1 MGFTTR
7 VKSEASEKKPFNFA
21 LFWDKYGTFFILA
34 IIVAIFGSLSPE
46 YFLTTNNITQIFVQS
61 SVTVLIGMG
70 EFFAILVAGIDLSVG
85 AILALSGMVTAKLML
100 AGVDPFLA
108 ALIGGVLVGGALGAI
123 NGCLVNWTG
132 LHPFIITLGT
142 NAIFRGITLVISDAN
157 SVYGFSFDF
166 VNFFAASVIGI
177 PVPVIFSLIVA
188 LILWFLTTRMRLG
201 RNIYALGGN
210 KNSAFYSGIDVKF
223 HILVVFIISGVCAG
237 LAGVVSTARLGA
249 AEPLAG
255 MGFETYAIAS
265 AIIGGTSFFG
275 GKGRI
280 FSVVIGGLIIG
291 TINNGLNILQVQT
304 YYQLVVMGGLI
315 IAAVA
320 LDRLISNART
330 AQRAAEADL
339 NAVLLQA
346 QSAAS
351 AVSGVDALVAQRAA
365 VEADIALTKLHLEM
379 ATVRAPF
386 DGRVISLKTSV
397 GQFASAMRPIFTLI
411 DTRHWYVIANFRET
425 DLKNIRSG
433 TPATIRLMSDS
444 GKTFEGKVDSIG
456 YGVLPDDG
464 GLVLGGLP
472 KVSRSI
478 NWVRVAQ
485 RFPVKIMVEKPDPEM
500 FRIGASAVANLE
512 PQ

>member
-1 MGFTTR
+1 MESTPKKAPRSKFPALLVVALALVALVFVIWR
-7 VKSEASEKKPFNFA
+7 VDSAPSTNDAYASADIIDVVPEVSGRIVELAVTDNQAVKQGDLLFRIDPRPYEANLAKAEAS
-21 LFWDKYGTFFILA
+21 
-34 IIVAIFGSLSPE
+34 
-46 YFLTTNNITQIFVQS
+46 
-61 SVTVLIGMG
+61 
-70 EFFAILVAGIDLSVG
+70 
-85 AILALSGMVTAKLML
+85 
-100 AGVDPFLA
+100 LA
-108 ALIGGVLVGGALGAI
+108 ALDKQIMLTQRSVDAQQFGADS
-123 NGCLVNWTG
+123 VNTTVEKARAAAKQATD
-132 LHPFIITLGT
+132 TLRRT
-142 NAIFRGITLVISDAN
+142 
-157 SVYGFSFDF
+157 
-166 VNFFAASVIGI
+166 
-177 PVPVIFSLIVA
+177 
-188 LILWFLTTRMRLG
+188 
-201 RNIYALGGN
+201 
-210 KNSAFYSGIDVKF
+210 
-223 HILVVFIISGVCAG
+223 
-237 LAGVVSTARLGA
+237 
-249 AEPLAG
+249 EPLLKE
-255 MGFETYAIAS
+255 GFVS
-265 AIIGGTSFFG
+265 AED
-275 GKGRI
+275 
-280 FSVVIGGLIIG
+280 V
-291 TINNGLNILQVQT
+291 
-304 YYQLVVMGGLI
+304 
-315 IAAVA
+315 
-320 LDRLISNART
+320 DRART

-397 GQFASAMRPIFTLI
+397 GQFASTMRPIFTLI

-485 RFPVKIMVEKPDPEM
+485 RFPVKIMVDKPDPEM

>member
-1 MGFTTR
+1 MESTPKKAPRSKFPALLVVALALVALVFVIWR
-7 VKSEASEKKPFNFA
+7 VDSAPSTNDAYASADTIDVVPEVSGRIVELAVTDNQTVKQGDLLFRIDPRPYEANLAKAEASLAQQFGADSVNATVEKA
-21 LFWDKYGTFFILA
+21 RA
-34 IIVAIFGSLSPE
+34 A
-46 YFLTTNNITQIFVQS
+46 
-61 SVTVLIGMG
+61 
-70 EFFAILVAGIDLSVG
+70 
-85 AILALSGMVTAKLML
+85 AKQ
-100 AGVDPFLA
+100 ATD
-108 ALIGGVLVGGALGAI
+108 
-123 NGCLVNWTG
+123 
-132 LHPFIITLGT
+132 TLRRT
-142 NAIFRGITLVISDAN
+142 
-157 SVYGFSFDF
+157 
-166 VNFFAASVIGI
+166 
-177 PVPVIFSLIVA
+177 
-188 LILWFLTTRMRLG
+188 
-201 RNIYALGGN
+201 
-210 KNSAFYSGIDVKF
+210 
-223 HILVVFIISGVCAG
+223 
-237 LAGVVSTARLGA
+237 
-249 AEPLAG
+249 EPLLKE
-255 MGFETYAIAS
+255 GFVS
-265 AIIGGTSFFG
+265 AED
-275 GKGRI
+275 
-280 FSVVIGGLIIG
+280 V
-291 TINNGLNILQVQT
+291 
-304 YYQLVVMGGLI
+304 
-315 IAAVA
+315 
-320 LDRLISNART
+320 DRART

-485 RFPVKIMVEKPDPEM
+485 RFPVKIMVDKPDPEM

>member
-1 MGFTTR
+1 MESTPKKAPRSKFPALLVVALALVALVFVIWR
-7 VKSEASEKKPFNFA
+7 VDSAPSTNDAYVSADTIDVVPEVSGRIVELAVTDNQAVKQGDLLFRIDPRPYEANLAKAEAS
-21 LFWDKYGTFFILA
+21 
-34 IIVAIFGSLSPE
+34 
-46 YFLTTNNITQIFVQS
+46 
-61 SVTVLIGMG
+61 
-70 EFFAILVAGIDLSVG
+70 
-85 AILALSGMVTAKLML
+85 
-100 AGVDPFLA
+100 LA
-108 ALIGGVLVGGALGAI
+108 ALDKQIMLTQRSVDAQQFGADS
-123 NGCLVNWTG
+123 VNATVEKARAAAKQATD
-132 LHPFIITLGT
+132 TLRRT
-142 NAIFRGITLVISDAN
+142 
-157 SVYGFSFDF
+157 
-166 VNFFAASVIGI
+166 
-177 PVPVIFSLIVA
+177 
-188 LILWFLTTRMRLG
+188 
-201 RNIYALGGN
+201 
-210 KNSAFYSGIDVKF
+210 
-223 HILVVFIISGVCAG
+223 
-237 LAGVVSTARLGA
+237 
-249 AEPLAG
+249 EPLLKE
-255 MGFETYAIAS
+255 GFVS
-265 AIIGGTSFFG
+265 AED
-275 GKGRI
+275 
-280 FSVVIGGLIIG
+280 V
-291 TINNGLNILQVQT
+291 
-304 YYQLVVMGGLI
+304 
-315 IAAVA
+315 
-320 LDRLISNART
+320 DRART

-397 GQFASAMRPIFTLI
+397 GQFASTMRPIFTLI

-485 RFPVKIMVEKPDPEM
+485 RFPVKIMVDKPDPEM

>member
-1 MGFTTR
+1 MESTPKKAPRSKFPALLVVALALVALVFVIWR
-7 VKSEASEKKPFNFA
+7 VDSAPSTNDAYASADTIGVVPEVSGRIVELAVSDNQAVKQGDLLFRIDPRPYEANLAKAEAS
-21 LFWDKYGTFFILA
+21 
-34 IIVAIFGSLSPE
+34 
-46 YFLTTNNITQIFVQS
+46 
-61 SVTVLIGMG
+61 
-70 EFFAILVAGIDLSVG
+70 
-85 AILALSGMVTAKLML
+85 
-100 AGVDPFLA
+100 LA
-108 ALIGGVLVGGALGAI
+108 ALDKQIMLTQRSVDAQQFGADS
-123 NGCLVNWTG
+123 VNATVEKARAAAKQASD
-132 LHPFIITLGT
+132 TLRRT
-142 NAIFRGITLVISDAN
+142 
-157 SVYGFSFDF
+157 
-166 VNFFAASVIGI
+166 
-177 PVPVIFSLIVA
+177 
-188 LILWFLTTRMRLG
+188 
-201 RNIYALGGN
+201 
-210 KNSAFYSGIDVKF
+210 
-223 HILVVFIISGVCAG
+223 
-237 LAGVVSTARLGA
+237 
-249 AEPLAG
+249 EPLLRE
-255 MGFETYAIAS
+255 GFVS
-265 AIIGGTSFFG
+265 AEE
-275 GKGRI
+275 
-280 FSVVIGGLIIG
+280 V
-291 TINNGLNILQVQT
+291 
-304 YYQLVVMGGLI
+304 
-315 IAAVA
+315 
-320 LDRLISNART
+320 DRART

-397 GQFASAMRPIFTLI
+397 GQFASAMRPIVTLI

-485 RFPVKIMVEKPDPEM
+485 RFPVKIMVDKPDPEM

>member
-1 MGFTTR
+1 MESTPKKAPRSKFPALLVVALALVALVFVIWR
-7 VKSEASEKKPFNFA
+7 VDSAPSTNDAYASADTIDVVPEVSGRIVELAVTDNQAVKQGDLLFRIDPRPYEANLAKAEAS
-21 LFWDKYGTFFILA
+21 
-34 IIVAIFGSLSPE
+34 
-46 YFLTTNNITQIFVQS
+46 
-61 SVTVLIGMG
+61 
-70 EFFAILVAGIDLSVG
+70 
-85 AILALSGMVTAKLML
+85 
-100 AGVDPFLA
+100 LA
-108 ALIGGVLVGGALGAI
+108 ALDKQIMLTQRSVDAQQA
-123 NGCLVNWTG
+123 TD
-132 LHPFIITLGT
+132 TLRRT
-142 NAIFRGITLVISDAN
+142 
-157 SVYGFSFDF
+157 
-166 VNFFAASVIGI
+166 
-177 PVPVIFSLIVA
+177 
-188 LILWFLTTRMRLG
+188 
-201 RNIYALGGN
+201 
-210 KNSAFYSGIDVKF
+210 
-223 HILVVFIISGVCAG
+223 
-237 LAGVVSTARLGA
+237 
-249 AEPLAG
+249 EPLLKE
-255 MGFETYAIAS
+255 GFVS
-265 AIIGGTSFFG
+265 AED
-275 GKGRI
+275 
-280 FSVVIGGLIIG
+280 V
-291 TINNGLNILQVQT
+291 
-304 YYQLVVMGGLI
+304 
-315 IAAVA
+315 
-320 LDRLISNART
+320 DRART

-485 RFPVKIMVEKPDPEM
+485 RFPVKIMVDKPDPEM

>member
-1 MGFTTR
+1 MVPEVSGRIVELAVTDNQA
-7 VKSEASEKKPFNFA
+7 VKQGDLLFRIDPRPYEANLAKAEAS
-21 LFWDKYGTFFILA
+21 
-34 IIVAIFGSLSPE
+34 
-46 YFLTTNNITQIFVQS
+46 
-61 SVTVLIGMG
+61 
-70 EFFAILVAGIDLSVG
+70 
-85 AILALSGMVTAKLML
+85 
-100 AGVDPFLA
+100 LA
-108 ALIGGVLVGGALGAI
+108 ALDKQIMLTQRSVDAQQFGADS
-123 NGCLVNWTG
+123 VNATVEKARAAAKQATD
-132 LHPFIITLGT
+132 TLRRT
-142 NAIFRGITLVISDAN
+142 
-157 SVYGFSFDF
+157 
-166 VNFFAASVIGI
+166 
-177 PVPVIFSLIVA
+177 
-188 LILWFLTTRMRLG
+188 
-201 RNIYALGGN
+201 
-210 KNSAFYSGIDVKF
+210 
-223 HILVVFIISGVCAG
+223 
-237 LAGVVSTARLGA
+237 
-249 AEPLAG
+249 EPLLKE
-255 MGFETYAIAS
+255 GFVS
-265 AIIGGTSFFG
+265 AED
-275 GKGRI
+275 
-280 FSVVIGGLIIG
+280 V
-291 TINNGLNILQVQT
+291 
-304 YYQLVVMGGLI
+304 
-315 IAAVA
+315 
-320 LDRLISNART
+320 DRART

-397 GQFASAMRPIFTLI
+397 GQFASAMHPIFTLI

>member
-108 ALIGGVLVGGALGAI
+108 AMIGGVLVGGALGAI

-304 YYQLVVMGGLI
+304 YYQLVVMGVLI
-315 IAAVA
+315 I
-320 LDRLISNART
+320 
-330 AQRAAEADL
+330 
-339 NAVLLQA
+339 
-346 QSAAS
+346 
-351 AVSGVDALVAQRAA
+351 
-365 VEADIALTKLHLEM
+365 
-379 ATVRAPF
+379 
-386 DGRVISLKTSV
+386 
-397 GQFASAMRPIFTLI
+397 
-411 DTRHWYVIANFRET
+411 
-425 DLKNIRSG
+425 
-433 TPATIRLMSDS
+433 
-444 GKTFEGKVDSIG
+444 
-456 YGVLPDDG
+456 
-464 GLVLGGLP
+464 
-472 KVSRSI
+472 
-478 NWVRVAQ
+478 
-485 RFPVKIMVEKPDPEM
+485 
-500 FRIGASAVANLE
+500 
-512 PQ
+512 

>member
-1 MGFTTR
+1 MESTPKKAPRSKFPALLVVALALVALVFVIWR
-7 VKSEASEKKPFNFA
+7 VDSAPSTNDAYASADTIDVVPEVSGRIVELAVTDNQAVKQGDLLFRIDPRPYEANLAKAEAS
-21 LFWDKYGTFFILA
+21 
-34 IIVAIFGSLSPE
+34 
-46 YFLTTNNITQIFVQS
+46 
-61 SVTVLIGMG
+61 
-70 EFFAILVAGIDLSVG
+70 
-85 AILALSGMVTAKLML
+85 
-100 AGVDPFLA
+100 LA
-108 ALIGGVLVGGALGAI
+108 ALDKQIMLTQRSVDAQQFGADSVNATVEKARAAAKQARDTLRRTEPLLREGFVSAEEVDRARTAQRAAEADLNAVLLQAQ
-123 NGCLVNWTG
+123 
-132 LHPFIITLGT
+132 
-142 NAIFRGITLVISDAN
+142 S
-157 SVYGFSFDF
+157 
-166 VNFFAASVIGI
+166 AASAV
-177 PVPVIFSLIVA
+177 
-188 LILWFLTTRMRLG
+188 
-201 RNIYALGGN
+201 
-210 KNSAFYSGIDVKF
+210 
-223 HILVVFIISGVCAG
+223 SGVDA
-237 LAGVVSTARLGA
+237 
-249 AEPLAG
+249 
-255 MGFETYAIAS
+255 
-265 AIIGGTSFFG
+265 
-275 GKGRI
+275 
-280 FSVVIGGLIIG
+280 
-291 TINNGLNILQVQT
+291 
-304 YYQLVVMGGLI
+304 LV
-315 IAAVA
+315 
-320 LDRLISNART
+320 

-485 RFPVKIMVEKPDPEM
+485 RFPVKIMVDKPDPEM

>member
-1 MGFTTR
+1 MESTPKKAPRSKFPALLVVALALVALVFVIWR
-7 VKSEASEKKPFNFA
+7 VDRAPSTNDANASADTIDVVPEVSGRIVELAVTDNQAVKQGDLLFRIDPRPFEANLAKAEAS
-21 LFWDKYGTFFILA
+21 
-34 IIVAIFGSLSPE
+34 
-46 YFLTTNNITQIFVQS
+46 
-61 SVTVLIGMG
+61 
-70 EFFAILVAGIDLSVG
+70 
-85 AILALSGMVTAKLML
+85 
-100 AGVDPFLA
+100 LA
-108 ALIGGVLVGGALGAI
+108 ALDKQIMLTQRSVDAQQFGADS
-123 NGCLVNWTG
+123 VNATVEKARAAAKQATD
-132 LHPFIITLGT
+132 TLRRT
-142 NAIFRGITLVISDAN
+142 
-157 SVYGFSFDF
+157 
-166 VNFFAASVIGI
+166 
-177 PVPVIFSLIVA
+177 
-188 LILWFLTTRMRLG
+188 
-201 RNIYALGGN
+201 
-210 KNSAFYSGIDVKF
+210 
-223 HILVVFIISGVCAG
+223 
-237 LAGVVSTARLGA
+237 
-249 AEPLAG
+249 EPLLKE
-255 MGFETYAIAS
+255 GFVS
-265 AIIGGTSFFG
+265 AED
-275 GKGRI
+275 
-280 FSVVIGGLIIG
+280 V
-291 TINNGLNILQVQT
+291 
-304 YYQLVVMGGLI
+304 
-315 IAAVA
+315 
-320 LDRLISNART
+320 DRART

-397 GQFASAMRPIFTLI
+397 GQFASTMRPIFTLI

-485 RFPVKIMVEKPDPEM
+485 RFPVKIMVDKPDPEM

>member
-1 MGFTTR
+1 MESTPKKAPRSKFPALLVVALALVALVFVIWR
-7 VKSEASEKKPFNFA
+7 VDSAPSTNDAYASADTIDVVPEVSGRIVELAVTDNQAVKQGDLLFRIDPRPYEANLAKAEASLAQQFGADSVNATVEKA
-21 LFWDKYGTFFILA
+21 RA
-34 IIVAIFGSLSPE
+34 A
-46 YFLTTNNITQIFVQS
+46 
-61 SVTVLIGMG
+61 
-70 EFFAILVAGIDLSVG
+70 
-85 AILALSGMVTAKLML
+85 AKQ
-100 AGVDPFLA
+100 ATD
-108 ALIGGVLVGGALGAI
+108 
-123 NGCLVNWTG
+123 
-132 LHPFIITLGT
+132 TLRRT
-142 NAIFRGITLVISDAN
+142 
-157 SVYGFSFDF
+157 
-166 VNFFAASVIGI
+166 
-177 PVPVIFSLIVA
+177 
-188 LILWFLTTRMRLG
+188 
-201 RNIYALGGN
+201 
-210 KNSAFYSGIDVKF
+210 
-223 HILVVFIISGVCAG
+223 
-237 LAGVVSTARLGA
+237 
-249 AEPLAG
+249 EPLLKE
-255 MGFETYAIAS
+255 GFVS
-265 AIIGGTSFFG
+265 AED
-275 GKGRI
+275 
-280 FSVVIGGLIIG
+280 V
-291 TINNGLNILQVQT
+291 
-304 YYQLVVMGGLI
+304 
-315 IAAVA
+315 
-320 LDRLISNART
+320 DRART

-485 RFPVKIMVEKPDPEM
+485 RFPVKIMVDKPDPEM